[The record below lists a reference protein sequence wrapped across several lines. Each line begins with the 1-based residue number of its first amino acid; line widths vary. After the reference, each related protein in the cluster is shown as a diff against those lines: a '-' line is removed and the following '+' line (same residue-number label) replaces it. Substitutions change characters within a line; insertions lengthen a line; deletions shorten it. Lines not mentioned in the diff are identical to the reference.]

1 MNHIFWTEHNTQ
13 PIHGLSAC
21 IPSSAGWTETRLQLF
36 DSRRGG
42 CKSSRRERRV
52 SASPGTQVGA
62 ALLGPFGARS
72 FGNPQSS
79 RNCHFIMS
87 RSGDNRRGSG
97 SGSVGV
103 KIWSRCLRLLPT
115 PLQPPRPIVFHK
127 DMSLVDGFILLRQ
140 WEPEPV
146 KGDRGNR
153 GVGVKFGTG
162 RCQQRRNLMEN
173 NMSHQRAGLNI

>member
-1 MNHIFWTEHNTQ
+1 MDSQKHLIRCLTSFLVNHIFWTEHNTQ

-21 IPSSAGWTETRLQLF
+21 IPRSAGWTETRLQLF
-36 DSRRGG
+36 DSRRWV

-62 ALLGPFGARS
+62 ALLGPFDAWS

-103 KIWSRCLRLLPT
+103 KIWSRCLRPLPT
-115 PLQPPRPIVFHK
+115 PYNRP
-127 DMSLVDGFILLRQ
+127 DPSSSTR
-140 WEPEPV
+140 
-146 KGDRGNR
+146 
-153 GVGVKFGTG
+153 
-162 RCQQRRNLMEN
+162 RCL
-173 NMSHQRAGLNI
+173 